1 MDKTRVK
8 ALQTKISSQYREV
21 GSILMKL
28 LDRDG
33 LLRGRN
39 WLAADSKADWMP
51 AAEHAAGYWVVI
63 AEAFETVHALNAA
76 TASFLHLC
84 EKAPDVEPSDDME
97 LQAREGLEEAKVKSL
112 LATPEEGNEQ
122 SVSETKLELAIAS
135 MCDTATE
142 LADDI
147 RNCFKQITAKPT
159 KSILSAEVLPVF
171 TEFYQMATATAAAM
185 LNCRLP
191 APDSNFKAAAKDLVD
206 SLEAFAPV
214 YNELQKA

>member
-1 MDKTRVK
+1 MN
-8 ALQTKISSQYREV
+8 
-21 GSILMKL
+21 L

-51 AAEHAAGYWVVI
+51 AAEHAAGYWIVI
-63 AEAFETVHALNAA
+63 AEVSETVHALKAST
-76 TASFLHLC
+76 TAFLHLC
-84 EKAPDVEPSDDME
+84 EKAPDAEPSDDME
-97 LQAREGLEEAKVKSL
+97 LQTREGLEEAKVKSL
-112 LATPEEGNEQ
+112 LTPTEDGAEQ
-122 SVSETKLELAIAS
+122 SISETKLELAIAS

-159 KSILSAEVLPVF
+159 KSILSAEVLPAF

-191 APDSNFKAAAKDLVD
+191 APDSNFKAAAKELVD

-214 YNELQKA
+214 YADLQKA